1 MTVADTFKHH
11 IDSRARELLDRLA
24 DDLEDDTL
32 MTTQETARWLNV
44 STQFLEIGRTQGYG
58 PPATMLAPK
67 IIRLAVEMMALR
79 MMMASDEFTTA
90 RVVAQPTPSLP
101 PNVDS
106 PQYPLT
112 MGMAAP

>member
-1 MTVADTFKHH
+1 MPTADTFKHH
-11 IDSRARELLDRLA
+11 LDARARELLDRLA

-67 IIRLAVEMMALR
+67 VIRYR
-79 MMMASDEFTTA
+79 KNTTLKWLIEREKA
-90 RVVAQPTPSLP
+90 YAKRVKA
-101 PNVDS
+101 
-106 PQYPLT
+106 
-112 MGMAAP
+112 GA